1 MLFADLSGYTAVAER
16 LDPESVKRQ
25 LERILGRLGEE
36 VVAYGGHVDK
46 FIGDNVMAIFGAP
59 VAHGDD
65 AERAVRAGLGMQAA
79 MGEVNEPL
87 AAQHGV
93 TFELCVGI
101 NTGEVLAGHVGDSYT
116 VIGDTVNVA
125 ARLQAAAR
133 PGSVTVGEAHL
144 PRDARGDRLPRAG
157 GAAGAE
163 GQDRAGARVGG
174 AGRGRQAGGGRL
186 GCGARRELRWSGR
199 AAELAAAA
207 RAARAGRSA
216 GAARIW

>member
-1 MLFADLSGYTAVAER
+1 MTVLFADLSGYTAVAAR

-36 VVAYGGHVDK
+36 VLKYGGYVDK

-79 MGEVNEPL
+79 MGDVNEPL
-87 AAQHGV
+87 AVQHGV

-133 PGSVTVGEAHL
+133 PGSVTVGEATYRVTRDVVDFRALDQPLTLKGKTEPL
-144 PRDARGDRLPRAG
+144 PAWEALAADGQTAAHGPFTSPARAPLVGRAG
-157 GAAGAE
+157 ELTQLHDLLGRV
-163 GQDRAGARVGG
+163 RA
-174 AGRGRQAGGGRL
+174 
-186 GCGARRELRWSGR
+186 
-199 AAELAAAA
+199 
-207 RAARAGRSA
+207 
-216 GAARIW
+216 